1 MSFDGSHGLI
11 RIAASIKVQGGDA
24 QNHAVYAEL
33 KRIQQY
39 FAKIKAAEEPET
51 KRTLTVNQEAAARIL
66 KADLVIHPSTHH
78 LMGYSV
84 SSYFS
89 LLFIEVLIV
98 IL

>member
-1 MSFDGSHGLI
+1 M
-11 RIAASIKVQGGDA
+11 
-24 QNHAVYAEL
+24 YAEL

-66 KADLVIHPSTHH
+66 KADLVICPSMHR

-84 SSYFS
+84 SSSFFF
-89 LLFIEVLIV
+89 LFIVLTV

>member
-1 MSFDGSHGLI
+1 M
-11 RIAASIKVQGGDA
+11 
-24 QNHAVYAEL
+24 YAEL